1 MVNNK
6 FWLVGFA
13 LAVPS
18 ASFIFNVSR
27 VSRMSRTSIF
37 SFFYRVACSL
47 YPSENLVGS
56 RIERR

>member
-18 ASFIFNVSR
+18 ASFIFNALEYLEYLGYLLL
-27 VSRMSRTSIF
+27 
-37 SFFYRVACSL
+37 SFPTA
-47 YPSENLVGS
+47 
-56 RIERR
+56 